1 LLPSKGEGKIQEKGA
16 LLIGCDK
23 LYLFSPRIGKDI
35 DKEKERILIED
46 DPSGHGR
53 QHPVI

>member
-1 LLPSKGEGKIQEKGA
+1 LLQSRRARKLQVKGP

-23 LYLFSPRIGKDI
+23 LYLSPPRIGKDI

-46 DPSGHGR
+46 DPSGHGI
-53 QHPVI
+53 QDPVM